1 MPSGRRHDSITLWTL
16 PWVVGLTFERTRNGV
31 LTLAVA
37 GGFLFSGLMFGPD
50 LDIYSRQYQRWGP
63 LRWMWLPYRRHMR
76 HRSFW
81 SHGPLVGTVGR
92 VLYLVAWLG
101 IGGIVAALVCAIAAY
116 GLGKL
121 PDWHQA
127 VEQIVNGG
135 WLWLGRSLQQDAPLW
150 IALWIGLELGAMSH
164 SLCDWLGSAY
174 RRLRRPRRAVRPV
187 VSAPQ
192 TAVSQT
198 SAPQTS
204 VPKTSAPQAS
214 ARGAAAPPVTVTVDV
229 LPARPSA
236 ADGTPTQEPQLPAF
250 GRWLRR

>member
-63 LRWMWLPYRRHMR
+63 LRWIWLPYRRHMR

-92 VLYLVAWLG
+92 VLYLAAWLG
-101 IGGIVAALVCAIAAY
+101 IGGIVAVLVCAIAAY

-174 RRLRRPRRAVRPV
+174 RRLRRPRRAVRPM

-192 TAVSQT
+192 PSTPQT
-198 SAPQTS
+198 SASKTS
-204 VPKTSAPQAS
+204 VPHST
-214 ARGAAAPPVTVTVDV
+214 RGVAAPPVTVTVDV

-236 ADGTPTQEPQLPAF
+236 AEGSPTQEPQLPAF

>member
-16 PWVVGLTFERTRNGV
+16 PWVVGLTFERTRSGV
-31 LTLAVA
+31 LTLVVA

-63 LRWMWLPYRRHMR
+63 LRWIWIPYRRQMR

-92 VLYLVAWLG
+92 VLYLAAWVG
-101 IGGIVAALVCAIAAY
+101 IAGMVAALVCAIAAY

-127 VEQIVNGG
+127 LGQTVNGG
-135 WLWLGRSLQQDAPLW
+135 SDWLGRSLQQDAPLW
-150 IALWIGLELGAMSH
+150 IALLVGLELGAMSH

-174 RRLRRPRRAVRPV
+174 QRLRRPKREEPRAVLPV
-187 VSAPQ
+187 VSSPDQRQPARKPAQ
-192 TAVSQT
+192 
-198 SAPQTS
+198 SAPAVT
-204 VPKTSAPQAS
+204 VEVLPNNAVDP
-214 ARGAAAPPVTVTVDV
+214 GGAPP
-229 LPARPSA
+229 R
-236 ADGTPTQEPQLPAF
+236 EPQLPAF